1 MTPGSAVSS
10 TTAATSLGRVLIAGG
25 TGLVGREAINA
36 CLRDPGV
43 SHVRALLRRASSLD
57 AVLGP
62 LVAQAP
68 ALASAQR
75 ARFEAMQVDFQ
86 RLDRTPQAF
95 RVDTVFCSLGT
106 TIRQAGSQEAFRR
119 VDFEAPLQIARLAH
133 AQGARRFLLVS
144 ALGASSSSRVF
155 YNRVKGE
162 LEDAV
167 SAIGFEQLII
177 ARPSLLDG
185 DRAESRPAEHLGLML
200 GKALGLLIP
209 ESHRPVHVSLVAKAL
224 LRAAAEG
231 GAGRRV
237 LTNAQMRAMR

>member
-1 MTPGSAVSS
+1 MPPPP
-10 TTAATSLGRVLIAGG
+10 AATPLGKVLIAGA
-25 TGLVGREAINA
+25 TGLVGREAVDA

-43 SHVRALLRRASSLD
+43 TAVHALLRRPLSLEV
-57 AVLGP
+57 VLGP
-62 LVAQAP
+62 LATQRPGLEAP
-68 ALASAQR
+68 QR
-75 ARFEAMQVDFQ
+75 ARFQPVQVDFQ
-86 RLDRTPQAF
+86 RLDRDPEPF
-95 RVDTVFCSLGT
+95 CVDTVFCALGT

-162 LEDAV
+162 LEDAI
-167 SAIGFEQLII
+167 SAIGFEQLIV

-185 DRAESRPAEHLGLML
+185 DRAESRPAEHLGLL
-200 GKALGLLIP
+200 LSKAFGFAIP
-209 ESHRPVHVSLVAKAL
+209 ESHRPVHVRQVAVGL

-231 GAGRRV
+231 GRGRRV

>member
-1 MTPGSAVSS
+1 VSH
-10 TTAATSLGRVLIAGG
+10 AHAPLGRVLIAGA
-25 TGLVGREAINA
+25 TGLVGREALNA

-43 SHVRALLRRASSLD
+43 VCVRALLRRPLALD
-57 AVLGP
+57 GVLGP
-62 LVAQAP
+62 LASELP
-68 ALASAQR
+68 ALDAAQR
-75 ARFEAMQVDFQ
+75 RRFESVQVDFQ
-86 RLDRTPQAF
+86 RLDRTPDPF
-95 RVDTVFCSLGT
+95 CVDTVFCALGT

-167 SAIGFEQLII
+167 SAMGFEQLLI

-185 DRAESRPAEHLGLML
+185 NRAESRPAERLGLML
-200 GKALGLLIP
+200 AKAFGFLIP
-209 ESHRPVHVSLVAKAL
+209 ESHRPVHVRQVATTL
-224 LRAAAEG
+224 LQAAGEG

>member
-1 MTPGSAVSS
+1 MSQ
-10 TTAATSLGRVLIAGG
+10 TAAEAPLGRVLVAGA
-25 TGLVGREAINA
+25 TGLVGREAVHA

-43 SHVRALLRRASSLD
+43 TSVRAVLRRPLDLD

-62 LVAQAP
+62 LAKQARGLD
-68 ALASAQR
+68 AAQR
-75 ARFEAMQVDFQ
+75 ARFQPSVVDFQ
-86 RLDRTPQAF
+86 RLDLDPQPF
-95 RVDTVFCSLGT
+95 HVDTVFCALGT
-106 TIRQAGSQEAFRR
+106 TIRQAGSQAAFRQ

-133 AQGARRFLLVS
+133 AQGARRFMLVS

-177 ARPSLLDG
+177 ARPSLLEG
-185 DRAESRPAEHLGLML
+185 ERAESRPGEHLGLML
-200 GKALGLLIP
+200 AKAFGFLIP
-209 ESHRPVHVSLVAKAL
+209 ESHRPVHVRQVATAL
-224 LRAAAEG
+224 LQAAAQS
-231 GAGRRV
+231 GAGRWV

>member
-1 MTPGSAVSS
+1 MSQAPAGAP
-10 TTAATSLGRVLIAGG
+10 LGRVLIAGA
-25 TGLVGREAINA
+25 TGLVGREALNA
-36 CLRDPGV
+36 CLLDPGV
-43 SHVRALLRRASSLD
+43 ASVRALLRRPMDLD

-62 LVAQAP
+62 LASQAP
-68 ALASAQR
+68 GLSAAQR
-75 ARFEAMQVDFQ
+75 ERFEPILVDFQ
-86 RLDRTPQAF
+86 RLDRDPAPF
-95 RVDTVFCSLGT
+95 CVDTVFCALGT
-106 TIRQAGSQEAFRR
+106 TIRQAGSQESFRR

-133 AQGARRFLLVS
+133 AQGARRFMLVS

-177 ARPSLLDG
+177 ARPSLLEG
-185 DRAESRPAEHLGLML
+185 ERAESRPAEHLGLML
-200 GKALGLLIP
+200 AKAFGFLIP
-209 ESHRPVHVSLVAKAL
+209 ESHRPVHVSQVAKAL